1 MSETEHGHSVVL
13 PLAAAAARLGISP
26 DALRMRIRR
35 GRVRGFK
42 RGGRLF
48 VAFAEDPNA
57 SVRSAT
63 EQSEQPGPDRFA
75 SAATGAEA
83 RPDAGAGGP
92 PAQALPVIVEF
103 QKLELDRLLRDNTR
117 LNHRLDQLIDELV
130 HLREMQQRE
139 QVLRQQDQAL
149 RQQIQT
155 TLDRLSARLALAG
168 PPDERLPPTAPAP
181 GTPSHEPAFA
191 ERPDP
196 RDAALGAA
204 AQVPEPG
211 NEAGGTAAGPVAPGP
226 EGPPR
231 AGSQATASG
240 GAGAPEAEASGVPAT
255 PAGSAYAY
263 GPGARPAT
271 MPEERR
277 AGAAELAGILKEIG
291 DSLREFEPVPPASP
305 EAAPGANAESA
316 GQAAAAPDSAWRAEA
331 GEPPLGPAPPAPA
344 GVSERRH
351 PAEAAARPDDDEARL
366 LEILGRM
373 GPSAEDRRS
382 AARIMKRLLRGRG
395 ASRPRDPE
403 S

>member
-1 MSETEHGHSVVL
+1 MSEAEQEHSAVL

-35 GRVRGFK
+35 GKARGFK

-48 VAFAEDPNA
+48 VALAEDPNA
-57 SVRSAT
+57 PVRSAA
-63 EQSEQPGPDRFA
+63 EQSEQSSPGQFA
-75 SAATGAEA
+75 SAATGA
-83 RPDAGAGGP
+83 AGAGGP

-103 QKLELDRLLRDNTR
+103 QKIELDRLLRDNTR
-117 LNHRLDQLIDELV
+117 LNRRLDQLIDELV

-168 PPDERLPPTAPAP
+168 PPDVRLPPTAPGP
-181 GTPSHEPAFA
+181 ETPSQEPAFA
-191 ERPDP
+191 ERSDP

-204 AQVPEPG
+204 VQVPEPG
-211 NEAGGTAAGPVAPGP
+211 NEAGGRTAGPVAPGP
-226 EGPPR
+226 EGVPR
-231 AGSQATASG
+231 PGSQAMASG
-240 GAGAPEAEASGVPAT
+240 GAGAPETEASGVPAA
-255 PAGSAYAY
+255 PADSAYAY
-263 GPGARPAT
+263 ESGARPGAL
-271 MPEERR
+271 PEDPR
-277 AGAAELAGILKEIG
+277 AGAAGLAGFLKEIG
-291 DSLREFEPVPPASP
+291 DSLREFEPVPPAAP
-305 EAAPGANAESA
+305 EAAPGANTESA

-331 GEPPLGPAPPAPA
+331 GDPPLGPPARA

-351 PAEAAARPDDDEARL
+351 PAEAAARPGDDESRL

-395 ASRPRDPE
+395 ASRPRNPE

>member
-1 MSETEHGHSVVL
+1 MSEAEQEHSAVL

-35 GRVRGFK
+35 GKARGFK

-48 VAFAEDPNA
+48 VALAEDPNA
-57 SVRSAT
+57 SVRSAA
-63 EQSEQPGPDRFA
+63 EQSEQSGPGQFA
-75 SAATGAEA
+75 SAAIGA
-83 RPDAGAGGP
+83 AGAGGP

-103 QKLELDRLLRDNTR
+103 QKIELDRLLRDNTR
-117 LNHRLDQLIDELV
+117 LNRRLDQLIDELV

-168 PPDERLPPTAPAP
+168 PPDVRLPPTAPGP
-181 GTPSHEPAFA
+181 ETPSHEPAFA

-204 AQVPEPG
+204 VPVPEPG
-211 NEAGGTAAGPVAPGP
+211 NEAGGRTAGPVAPGP
-226 EGPPR
+226 EGAPR
-231 AGSQATASG
+231 PGSQAMASG
-240 GAGAPEAEASGVPAT
+240 GAGAPEKEASGVPAA
-255 PAGSAYAY
+255 PADSAYAY
-263 GPGARPAT
+263 GPGARPGAL
-271 MPEERR
+271 PEDPR
-277 AGAAELAGILKEIG
+277 AGAAGLAGILKEIG
-291 DSLREFEPVPPASP
+291 DSLREFEAVPPASP
-305 EAAPGANAESA
+305 EAAPGANTESA

-331 GEPPLGPAPPAPA
+331 GGPPLGPPAPA

-351 PAEAAARPDDDEARL
+351 PAEAAARPGDDESRL

>member
-1 MSETEHGHSVVL
+1 MSEAEQEHSAVL

-35 GRVRGFK
+35 GKARGFK

-48 VAFAEDPNA
+48 VALAEDPNA
-57 SVRSAT
+57 SVRSAA
-63 EQSEQPGPDRFA
+63 EQSEQSSPGQFA
-75 SAATGAEA
+75 SAAIGS
-83 RPDAGAGGP
+83 AGAGGP

-103 QKLELDRLLRDNTR
+103 QKIELDRLLRDNTR
-117 LNHRLDQLIDELV
+117 LNRRLDQLIDELV

-168 PPDERLPPTAPAP
+168 PPDERLPPTAPVSE
-181 GTPSHEPAFA
+181 TPSHEPAFA
-191 ERPDP
+191 ERPDL
-196 RDAALGAA
+196 RDAALGVA

-211 NEAGGTAAGPVAPGP
+211 NEAGGRTAGPVAPGP
-226 EGPPR
+226 EGAPR
-231 AGSQATASG
+231 PGSQAMASG
-240 GAGAPEAEASGVPAT
+240 GAGAPETEASGVPAP
-255 PAGSAYAY
+255 PADSAYAY
-263 GPGARPAT
+263 EPGARPGAL
-271 MPEERR
+271 PEDPR
-277 AGAAELAGILKEIG
+277 AGAAGLAGILKEIG

-305 EAAPGANAESA
+305 EVAPGANTESA